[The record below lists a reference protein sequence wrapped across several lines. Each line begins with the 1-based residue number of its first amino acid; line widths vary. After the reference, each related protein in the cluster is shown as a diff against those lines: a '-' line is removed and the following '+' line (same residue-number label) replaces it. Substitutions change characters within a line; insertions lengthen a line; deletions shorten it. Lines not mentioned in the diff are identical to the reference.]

1 LIVGPRGQT
10 RIEYDPTTGQ
20 PWRIHLDENTP
31 RARTKT
37 LLYQPDGQ
45 LRSESEPGLPTLT
58 QTVDNLG
65 RVLTRSVTADFGQGP
80 RTLTTTV
87 TYDATGRAERI
98 DSPLADEGR
107 TYDLRGALVR
117 RILEAPLS
125 PHQNVRRAWCFK
137 RDDRGEV
144 AATLGPN
151 GVYTGTFRDGHGLPT
166 LVERGTSSM
175 LQGARQPGIHGR
187 VDRGL
192 RCRSGAPA
200 RHGRR

>member
-1 LIVGPRGQT
+1 
-10 RIEYDPTTGQ
+10 
-20 PWRIHLDENTP
+20 
-31 RARTKT
+31 
-37 LLYQPDGQ
+37 
-45 LRSESEPGLPTLT
+45 
-58 QTVDNLG
+58 
-65 RVLTRSVTADFGQGP
+65 VTADFGQGP